1 MKAYFLRLVY
11 LILEIIISLV
21 GFLFLLPLTLWRLPT
36 FIKIYSFHKNK
47 SYFFKILFSMYKQM
61 WKDLKYLP
69 LKMIAIII
77 APLAYLK
84 YIRATS
90 FEYGSMGIDTF

>member
-1 MKAYFLRLVY
+1 
-11 LILEIIISLV
+11 
-21 GFLFLLPLTLWRLPT
+21 
-36 FIKIYSFHKNK
+36 
-47 SYFFKILFSMYKQM
+47 MYKQM

>member
-1 MKAYFLRLVY
+1 
-11 LILEIIISLV
+11 
-21 GFLFLLPLTLWRLPT
+21 
-36 FIKIYSFHKNK
+36 
-47 SYFFKILFSMYKQM
+47 MYKQM

-90 FEYGSMGIDTF
+90 FEYGSMGIDTSRSINMPRKSASSSVFS